1 MTVVLKTE
9 PPIPKLKNNQKSK
22 DRTLQLNGHVGFDT
36 LPDQIVARSVSDGF
50 TFNILCIGETGIG
63 KSTLIDTLFNTKFD
77 WLESSH
83 LEPKVKLN
91 KNTYE
96 LSESNVR
103 MKLSI
108 VETVGFGD
116 QLDKEE
122 SYQILNNYLENQFET
137 YLQEELKIKR
147 NFGIIND
154 TRVHCCL
161 YFICPTGHSL
171 KTLDLM
177 IMKKLD
183 KHVNIIPVIA
193 KADTIA
199 KNELIKFKQN
209 IMKDLAAHQI
219 KIYQFPIDDDSVSE
233 LNKGMNSHMPFAVIG
248 STEMVKV
255 GNKMVRARQYPWGV
269 VVVDNESHSDFV
281 KLREMLIRTNMQD
294 LIESTHLKHYEVFRL
309 NRLKEMGFSD
319 TSTLNGKSMSISET
333 YEAKNTEQKA
343 DIQKKEDEIK
353 EAFVAKVKAKEA
365 ELKDAER
372 ELHDK
377 FVMLKKQHSEQ
388 KERVEEKKRLVD
400 EEMKDFQR
408 RKFALEQSRQNTLGT
423 LKSKK
428 K

>member
-1 MTVVLKTE
+1 MTVVE
-9 PPIPKLKNNQKSK
+9 VPKQKILGDKSK
-22 DRTLQLNGHVGFDT
+22 QRTLQLNGHVGFDT
-36 LPDQIVARSVSDGF
+36 LPDQIVSRSVSDGF
-50 TFNILCIGETGIG
+50 NFNVLCIGETGIG

-77 WLESSH
+77 WESASH

-91 KNTYE
+91 KNSYE
-96 LSESNVR
+96 LTESNVR

-108 VETVGFGD
+108 VETVGYGD

-122 SYQILNNYLENQFET
+122 SHKIVNNYLEQQFET

-147 NFGIIND
+147 NFSILND

-171 KTLDLM
+171 KQLDIM

-193 KADTIA
+193 KSDTIA
-199 KNELIKFKQN
+199 KNELTKFKQN
-209 IMKDLAAHQI
+209 IMKDIKAHQI
-219 KIYQFPIDDDSVSE
+219 NIYQFPIDDETVVE
-233 LNKGMNSHMPFAVIG
+233 LNTSMNAHLPFAVVG
-248 STEMVKV
+248 SSDMVKI

-269 VVVDNESHSDFV
+269 VVVDNEAHSDFT
-281 KLREMLIRTNMQD
+281 KLREMILRTNMQD
-294 LIESTHLKHYEVFRL
+294 LIDTTHDKHYEIYRSDRL
-309 NRLKEMGFSD
+309 TEMGFSD
-319 TSTLNGKSMSISET
+319 SNGLNGKSMSISET
-333 YEAKNTEQKA
+333 YEAKQTEQKA
-343 DIQKKEDEIK
+343 EIQKKEDEIK

-388 KERVEEKKRLVD
+388 KERVEDKKRSLED
-400 EEMKDFQR
+400 EMKEFQK
-408 RKFALEQSRQNTLGT
+408 RKFTLEQSRMNANGT
-423 LKSKK
+423 LKTKK